1 VKILSIRERRAQ
13 SACHMGMIS
22 GDMVPMFN
30 LKGIGVGRYVW
41 TLEGN
46 EWQPTLVILRLNR
59 AAISVNWSPRGRLII
74 DFLRPPLCPGEDGFV
89 VVVQRAF

>member
-1 VKILSIRERRAQ
+1 
-13 SACHMGMIS
+13 MGMIS

-59 AAISVNWSPRGRLII
+59 AAISVDWSPRGGLII
-74 DFLRPPLCPGEDGFV
+74 DFLRPSLCSGEFGFV
-89 VVVQRAF
+89 LVVQRAF

>member
-1 VKILSIRERRAQ
+1 
-13 SACHMGMIS
+13 
-22 GDMVPMFN
+22 MFN

-59 AAISVNWSPRGRLII
+59 AAISVDWSPRGGLII
-74 DFLRPPLCPGEDGFV
+74 DFLRPSLCPGEDGSV